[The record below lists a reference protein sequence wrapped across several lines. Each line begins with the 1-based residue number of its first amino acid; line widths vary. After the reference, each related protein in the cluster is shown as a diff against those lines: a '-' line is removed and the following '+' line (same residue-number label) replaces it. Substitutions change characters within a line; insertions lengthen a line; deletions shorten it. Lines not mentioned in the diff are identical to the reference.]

1 LKKSYLHT
9 PQPLAVFISAEQKE
23 NLDELR
29 DTVLNLVKSK
39 HIQIFPNWLNTDES
53 YTENTESWAE

>member
-1 LKKSYLHT
+1 
-9 PQPLAVFISAEQKE
+9 LAVFISAEQKE